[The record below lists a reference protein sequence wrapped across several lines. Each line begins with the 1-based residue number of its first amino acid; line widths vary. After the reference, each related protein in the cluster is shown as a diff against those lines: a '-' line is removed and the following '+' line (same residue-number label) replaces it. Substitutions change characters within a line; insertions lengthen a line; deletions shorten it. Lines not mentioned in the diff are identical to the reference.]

1 MSPVRNGHA
10 VRAIP
15 EYAYGK
21 TKNVEQSKTQQ
32 KKSEKNK
39 QSKAEQWSTVEFK
52 AKQATVMKEITK
64 ATNSKYS

>member
-21 TKNVEQSKTQQ
+21 TKNVEQSKNKTE
-32 KKSEKNK
+32 KKREKQAEQGRAMK
-39 QSKAEQWSTVEFK
+39 YGRIQSKTS
-52 AKQATVMKEITK
+52 K